1 MKEENILGRDPIKKL
16 LIQFALPSI
25 FALIISSL
33 YNIVDQIFIGNS
45 VGMLGNA
52 ATNVAFPLV
61 TICTALALLSGIG
74 GAANFNISLG
84 RGQNELARH
93 YIRNSISLATIASL
107 VFTII
112 THLFMGSFLKIFGAT
127 KEIMDY
133 AIEYVSITSYGFIFL
148 ILVNVGSTLIR
159 ADGAPKFSMYS
170 MIVGAVINLIL
181 DPIFIFVFKMG
192 MAGAA
197 YATVLGQIFSFLM
210 IVFYFTRHFKS
221 VDLEGK
227 YFEFQLDKIINIAR
241 LGAASG
247 FNQAAI
253 LFVQILMNNFYRYY
267 GSLSEYGAN
276 IPLAAVG
283 IVMKVS
289 MVFFCVNIGLS
300 QGLQP
305 ISSFNYGAKNY
316 DRVVEVYK
324 LAIKYSLI
332 VSSISFVIFQI
343 FPRQIIMLFGGGSD
357 LYFDFTIK
365 LFRIMLFFTFLNG
378 AQPVT
383 MGFLTSIGLA
393 KRGILI
399 SLLRQ
404 VLLLVP
410 FAYIY
415 ANLFGVKGLLYAP
428 PTADFITA
436 LITFALAKKVL
447 DNLRKKSIEV

>member
-84 RGQNELARH
+84 IGQN
-93 YIRNSISLATIASL
+93 
-107 VFTII
+107 
-112 THLFMGSFLKIFGAT
+112 
-127 KEIMDY
+127 
-133 AIEYVSITSYGFIFL
+133 
-148 ILVNVGSTLIR
+148 
-159 ADGAPKFSMYS
+159 
-170 MIVGAVINLIL
+170 
-181 DPIFIFVFKMG
+181 
-192 MAGAA
+192 
-197 YATVLGQIFSFLM
+197 
-210 IVFYFTRHFKS
+210 
-221 VDLEGK
+221 DL
-227 YFEFQLDKIINIAR
+227 AR

-283 IVMKVS
+283 IVIKVS
-289 MVFFCVNIGLS
+289 MVFLCVNIGLS

-332 VSSISFVIFQI
+332 VSSISFIIFQI

-357 LYFDFTIK
+357 LYFDFAIK
-365 LFRIMLFFTFLNG
+365 LFRIMIFFTFLNG

-436 LITFALAKKVL
+436 LITFALAKKF
-447 DNLRKKSIEV
+447 